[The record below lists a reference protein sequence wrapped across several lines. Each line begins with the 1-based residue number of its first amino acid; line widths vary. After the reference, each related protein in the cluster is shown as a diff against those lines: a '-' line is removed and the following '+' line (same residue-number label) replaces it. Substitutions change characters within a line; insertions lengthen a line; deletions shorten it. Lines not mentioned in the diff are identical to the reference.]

1 MAKKSM
7 VKTFDFTGVESY
19 KQVPEG
25 RYTAKI
31 KEVEEKVFSSGNDG
45 FVVQFEV
52 LSGLGK
58 GGVVFENYPILDTS
72 LWKIKALL
80 EAIGIDASKKIK
92 LDLMKLIGKKLII
105 EVILEENGDKTYSRI
120 NKLYPLVDGAA
131 EFVDDGEDDEDTEED
146 SDDTEDDVEE
156 TEDEELDDEEDEEE
170 VKPAKK
176 TKKSTKKKK
185 PEPKEVDDD
194 EDDWEDDD
202 E

>member
-7 VKTFDFTGVESY
+7 VKTFDFTGVKSY

-31 KEVEEKVFSSGNDG
+31 KEIEEKVFSSGNDG

-58 GGVVFENYPILDTS
+58 EGVVFENYPILDTS

-105 EVILEENGDKTYSRI
+105 EVTLEENGDKTYSRI
-120 NKLYPLVDGAA
+120 DKLYPLVDGAA
-131 EFVDDGEDDEDTEED
+131 EFVDDGEEDEDTEED

-170 VKPAKK
+170 VKPTKK